1 MRIVDAFL
9 AIPLVILA
17 TVALVSLGPSKG
29 TLIVV
34 IGIVFA
40 PIIARTV
47 RAAVLSE
54 RELEY
59 VEAARLRNERAPY
72 IMFAEILPNVTA
84 PIVVE
89 FTVRLGYA
97 IFAIATLTFLG
108 FGVQPPSP
116 DWGLQIKENYVIL
129 NGGYWWPTLFPAL
142 AIALLVV
149 SINLI
154 ADGLTRGW
162 SKRDRTNGAPA
173 LELDDLR
180 VAYTVRGIPRP
191 VLRGVTLE
199 IGPGRVLWTGGRV
212 RLRQIDGCLRDHA
225 LPGPKR
231 EGDRRLDPAR
241 RPRARRH
248 ERRRGAPLCAPTS
261 VDGLP
266 EPRRGPEPVHPDRDP
281 GRGGVPPARF
291 AGRRSAGAKRGDAAE
306 GADRGPGAGPATL
319 PAPAFGRNAAAG
331 RHRDGARLR
340 PNPPHPRRADDGP
353 RRNRGGGGARAS
365 SRGSE
370 ATWGRASSSSA
381 TTSPSS
387 RECASASA
395 SSTQAASSRKGGP
408 EHSSEDPRHPYT
420 VGLLR
425 CIPRGGLRKGAQRLD
440 TIPGFLPSSG
450 PSCRAASLPTGA
462 ASPGRSAASRSPRST
477 PSEAAMQAAATSTTR
492 RSRSPREAPTKAAMR
507 GPNGARC

>member
-1 MRIVDAFL
+1 MSRPEEQAILAEHPVPEAPPEARDEARLARRERLRLLAGSKTFLAGVFLFGVFVFCAIFGPAVVPYDPFGAPTDLLDKLQPPSTEHLFGTDQLGRDVFSRVVVGARDILAVSFAATLLGVVLGAALGLVTGYFRGVVDEVLMRIVDAFL

-129 NGGYWWPTLFPAL
+129 NSGYWWPTLFPAL

-154 ADGLTRGW
+154 ADGLTR
-162 SKRDRTNGAPA
+162 
-173 LELDDLR
+173 
-180 VAYTVRGIPRP
+180 VV
-191 VLRGVTLE
+191 
-199 IGPGRVLWTGGRV
+199 
-212 RLRQIDGCLRDHA
+212 
-225 LPGPKR
+225 
-231 EGDRRLDPAR
+231 
-241 RPRARRH
+241 
-248 ERRRGAPLCAPTS
+248 
-261 VDGLP
+261 
-266 EPRRGPEPVHPDRDP
+266 
-281 GRGGVPPARF
+281 
-291 AGRRSAGAKRGDAAE
+291 
-306 GADRGPGAGPATL
+306 
-319 PAPAFGRNAAAG
+319 
-331 RHRDGARLR
+331 
-340 PNPPHPRRADDGP
+340 
-353 RRNRGGGGARAS
+353 
-365 SRGSE
+365 E
-370 ATWGRASSSSA
+370 A
-381 TTSPSS
+381 
-387 RECASASA
+387 
-395 SSTQAASSRKGGP
+395 
-408 EHSSEDPRHPYT
+408 
-420 VGLLR
+420 
-425 CIPRGGLRKGAQRLD
+425 
-440 TIPGFLPSSG
+440 
-450 PSCRAASLPTGA
+450 
-462 ASPGRSAASRSPRST
+462 
-477 PSEAAMQAAATSTTR
+477 
-492 RSRSPREAPTKAAMR
+492 
-507 GPNGARC
+507 

>member
-129 NGGYWWPTLFPAL
+129 NSGYWWPTLFPAL

-154 ADGLTRGW
+154 ADGLTR
-162 SKRDRTNGAPA
+162 
-173 LELDDLR
+173 
-180 VAYTVRGIPRP
+180 VV
-191 VLRGVTLE
+191 
-199 IGPGRVLWTGGRV
+199 
-212 RLRQIDGCLRDHA
+212 
-225 LPGPKR
+225 
-231 EGDRRLDPAR
+231 
-241 RPRARRH
+241 
-248 ERRRGAPLCAPTS
+248 
-261 VDGLP
+261 
-266 EPRRGPEPVHPDRDP
+266 
-281 GRGGVPPARF
+281 
-291 AGRRSAGAKRGDAAE
+291 
-306 GADRGPGAGPATL
+306 
-319 PAPAFGRNAAAG
+319 
-331 RHRDGARLR
+331 
-340 PNPPHPRRADDGP
+340 
-353 RRNRGGGGARAS
+353 
-365 SRGSE
+365 E
-370 ATWGRASSSSA
+370 A
-381 TTSPSS
+381 
-387 RECASASA
+387 
-395 SSTQAASSRKGGP
+395 
-408 EHSSEDPRHPYT
+408 
-420 VGLLR
+420 
-425 CIPRGGLRKGAQRLD
+425 
-440 TIPGFLPSSG
+440 
-450 PSCRAASLPTGA
+450 
-462 ASPGRSAASRSPRST
+462 
-477 PSEAAMQAAATSTTR
+477 
-492 RSRSPREAPTKAAMR
+492 
-507 GPNGARC
+507 